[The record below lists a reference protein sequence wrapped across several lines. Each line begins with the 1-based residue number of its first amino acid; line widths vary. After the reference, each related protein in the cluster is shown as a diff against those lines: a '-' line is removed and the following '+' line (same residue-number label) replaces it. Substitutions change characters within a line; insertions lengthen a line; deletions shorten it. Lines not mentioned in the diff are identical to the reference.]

1 MNRTNKLTLA
11 AFFGALAFLLMFFSF
26 PIPILS
32 PFAELD
38 LSAVPELI
46 GAFKLG
52 PVSGVAIITV
62 KILLKL
68 VFQGSSSMLTGEV
81 QNFLLECAFVIPATL
96 YYQRHKTKKGAV
108 VGLIIG
114 SIITIIAAVLTNI
127 YLIFPAYMKLY
138 GMNWESILGIF
149 AEINPIINNIPTM
162 VAFSVIPFNV
172 VSRVLTS
179 AITMILYKKISG
191 LIEGR
196 FA

>member
-1 MNRTNKLTLA
+1 MNRTKKLTLA
-11 AFFGALAFLLMFFSF
+11 ALFGALAFLLMFFSF

-46 GAFKLG
+46 GAFMLG
-52 PVSGVAIITV
+52 PVGGVAIVTV
-62 KILLKL
+62 KLLLKL

-81 QNFLLECAFVIPATL
+81 QNFLLECAFIIPATL
-96 YYQRHKTKKGAV
+96 YYQRNKTKKGAV
-108 VGLIIG
+108 IGLIIG

-127 YLIFPAYMKLY
+127 YLIFPAYMTLY
-138 GMNWESILGIF
+138 GMNWDSILGIF
-149 AEINPIINNIPTM
+149 SEINPMINNIPTM

-172 VSRVLTS
+172 VSRVITS
-179 AITMILYKKISG
+179 VITMILYKKISG
-191 LIEGR
+191 LIKGR

>member
-1 MNRTNKLTLA
+1 MNRTKKITLA
-11 AFFGALAFLLMFFSF
+11 ALFGALAFLLMFFSF

-46 GAFKLG
+46 GAFMLG
-52 PVSGVAIITV
+52 PVGGVAIITV

-68 VFQGSSSMLTGEV
+68 VFQGTSSMLTGEV
-81 QNFLLECAFVIPATL
+81 QNFILECAFVIPATL
-96 YYQRHKTKKGAV
+96 YYQRKKSKKSAV
-108 VGLIIG
+108 IGLIIG
-114 SIITIIAAVLTNI
+114 SVITIIAAVLTNV

-149 AEINPIINNIPTM
+149 AEINPMISNIPTM

-179 AITMILYKKISG
+179 VITMILYKKISR
-191 LIEGR
+191 LIKGR
-196 FA
+196 FV